1 MKNQSSQN
9 LFMIEPEVFYSNNQT
24 IDSNHYQF
32 KNEDGSL
39 DLDQITD
46 SALTEFNNLKNEIE
60 KHGIKVTFM
69 KGISDCPDHIF
80 PNWFITFEDKTF
92 QLFSMRAENRRLEKT
107 KEMIDFLAS
116 KYKLNGDLTEFEKKD
131 MFLEATSSMVFDR
144 VNRIVYAAIS
154 PRTNEEL
161 TKKWCHE
168 NNYELVLFDTLSHKG
183 SSIYHTDVL
192 MYVGQ
197 KVIGICFDVILPQ
210 YRELVRNK
218 VSKYHDI
225 FEINEEQIT
234 DFCGNSLEAKND
246 KDEYFLIMS
255 SRAFNAVTKDQKIT
269 LTKYYKNII
278 HSDLS
283 TIEKYGGGSARC
295 MLNELF

>member
-60 KHGIKVTFM
+60 KQGIKVTFM

-116 KYKLNGDLTEFEKKD
+116 KYTLNGDLTDFEKKD

-255 SRAFNAVTKDQKIT
+255 SRAFNALTKDQKIT
-269 LTKYYKNII
+269 LSKYYKNII
-278 HSDLS
+278 HSDLT

>member
-24 IDSNHYQF
+24 IDSNHYKF

-255 SRAFNAVTKDQKIT
+255 SRAFNALTKDQKIT

-278 HSDLS
+278 HSDLT

>member
-255 SRAFNAVTKDQKIT
+255 SRAFNALTKDQKIT
-269 LTKYYKNII
+269 LSKYYKNII
-278 HSDLS
+278 HSDLT

>member
-116 KYKLNGDLTEFEKKD
+116 KYTLNGDLTEFEKKD

-255 SRAFNAVTKDQKIT
+255 SRAFNALTKDQKIT
-269 LTKYYKNII
+269 LSKYYKNII
-278 HSDLS
+278 HSDL
-283 TIEKYGGGSARC
+283 TNIEKYGGGSARC

>member
-116 KYKLNGDLTEFEKKD
+116 KYALNGDLTEFEKKG

-255 SRAFNAVTKDQKIT
+255 SRAFNALTKDQKIT
-269 LTKYYKNII
+269 LSKYYKNII
-278 HSDLS
+278 HSDLT

>member
-9 LFMIEPEVFYSNNQT
+9 LFMIEPEVFYSNDQT

-32 KNEDGSL
+32 KNDDGSL
-39 DLDQITD
+39 ELDQIKVN
-46 SALTEFNNLKNEIE
+46 ALNEFNNLKSEIE
-60 KHGIKVTFM
+60 KHGIAVTAM

-107 KEMIDFLAS
+107 KEMVDFLAS
-116 KYKLNGDLTEFEKKD
+116 KYRLNGDLSDFEKKD

-161 TKKWCHE
+161 TKKWCRD
-168 NNYELVLFDTLSHKG
+168 NNYELVLFETESHKG
-183 SSIYHTDVL
+183 DAIYHTDVF

-197 KVIGICFDVILPQ
+197 KIIGICFDVILPQ
-210 YRELVRNK
+210 YRRMVKEKVRRF
-218 VSKYHDI
+218 HDV
-225 FEINEEQIT
+225 FEIEKNQIL
-234 DFCGNSLEAKND
+234 DFCGNSLEARNNS
-246 KDEYFLIMS
+246 DEYFLIMS
-255 SRAFNAVTKDQKIT
+255 SRAFNALNNSQKEK
-269 LTKYYKNII
+269 LSNYYKKII
-278 HSDLS
+278 HSDLT

>member
-116 KYKLNGDLTEFEKKD
+116 KYALNGDLTEFEKKD

-246 KDEYFLIMS
+246 KEEYFLIMS
-255 SRAFNAVTKDQKIT
+255 SRAFNALTKDQKIT
-269 LTKYYKNII
+269 LSKYYKNII
-278 HSDLS
+278 HSDLT